1 MVILTLNCGSSSA
14 KYQVYDWDSK
24 DVLSVGIVERIGL
37 EYSTI
42 EQKTTGKEVYSA
54 RFSSPTHKEAI
65 ELVLKMLI
73 DEKYGCIKSLD
84 EIGAVGHRV
93 LHGGE
98 LFKKSTLVTD
108 EVVESLKKLVPLG
121 PLHMPAN
128 IMGIEAARKLMPNV
142 PHAIVMDTAWHQ
154 TMSEEAFMYAVPYEW
169 YEKYNVRR
177 YGFHGTSHLYCA
189 KRAAV
194 LLGKENKDTNVIILH
209 VGNGASACAVKNG
222 VCVDT
227 SMGLTPLEGLVMGS
241 RSGDMDPAIIPYIC
255 NNTGLTAQDMD
266 TILNKKS
273 GLVGICG
280 KQDRRDVQAA
290 ANEGDKK
297 AQLGVKMEC
306 HRIKKYIGA
315 YAALLGRVDAIVF
328 TAGVGEM
335 GDHIRKGSCEGLE
348 NLGII
353 LDENKNKLSHCRN
366 AETCI
371 SADNSPVK
379 IFVIPTD
386 EELVMTEDAHALME
400 GTYDVHTN
408 FHYTFEDPEYQNKAR
423 ARGLVENLKKT
434 PELKSIIALPPKKK
448 CCCGCGCSC

>member
-14 KYQVYDWDSK
+14 KYQVYDWDNK
-24 DVLSVGIVERIGL
+24 DVLCVGVVERIGL

-42 EQKTTGKEVYSA
+42 EQNSTGKKEYEA
-54 RFSSPTHKEAI
+54 RFSSPTHMEAI
-65 ELVLKMLI
+65 ELILKMLV
-73 DEKYGCIKSLD
+73 DPEYGCIRSLD

-98 LFKKSTLVTD
+98 YFKKSTLVTD
-108 EVVESLKKLVPLG
+108 EVIEKLKELIPLG

-128 IMGIEAARKLMPNV
+128 IMGIEVARKLMPNV
-142 PHAIVMDTAWHQ
+142 PQAIIMDTAWHQ
-154 TMSEEAFMYAVPYEW
+154 TMPAEAFMYAVPYSW
-169 YEKYNVRR
+169 YKDFNVRR

-209 VGNGASACAVKNG
+209 IGNGASSCAVKNG
-222 VCVDT
+222 ICIDT

-241 RSGDMDPAIIPYIC
+241 RSGDIDPAIVPYIC
-255 NNTGLTAQDMD
+255 KNLGVTVEEMD

-273 GLVGICG
+273 GLIGLCG
-280 KQDRRDVQAA
+280 KQDRRDVHQAA
-290 ANEGDKK
+290 DSGDKL
-297 AQLGVKMEC
+297 AQLAIDMEC

-315 YAALLGRVDAIVF
+315 YAALLGRVDAVVF

-335 GDHIRKGSCEGLE
+335 GEHIRRGSLRGLE
-348 NLGII
+348 SLGIVI
-353 LDENKNKLSHCRN
+353 DEAKNDLSHCRN

-371 SADNSPVK
+371 SADDSPVK

-386 EELVMTEDAHALME
+386 EELVMTEDAFALMN

-408 FHYTFEDPEYQNKAR
+408 FHYTFEDPTYLNKAR
-423 ARGLVENLKKT
+423 ERGLVENLKKK
-434 PELKSIIALPPKKK
+434 PELQSIIVRPAVR
-448 CCCGCGCSC
+448 

>member
-14 KYQVYDWDSK
+14 KYQVYDWDK
-24 DVLSVGIVERIGL
+24 KEVITVGLVERIGL

-42 EQKTTGKEVYSA
+42 EQKTLGKETYEAKFSA
-54 RFSSPTHKEAI
+54 PTHKEAI
-65 ELVLKMLI
+65 DLVLKMLV
-73 DEKYGCIKSLD
+73 DEKYGCIKDLS
-84 EIGAVGHRV
+84 EIGAVGHRF

-98 LFKKSTLVTD
+98 KFKKSTLVD
-108 EVVESLKKLVPLG
+108 DKILEELKELIPLG

-128 IMGIEAARKLMPNV
+128 ITGIEVARKLMPNV
-142 PHAIVMDTAWHQ
+142 PQAIVLDTAWHQ
-154 TMSEEAFMYAVPYEW
+154 TMPDEAYMYALPYEW

-209 VGNGASACAVKNG
+209 IGNGASACAVKNG
-222 VCVDT
+222 VSIDT

-241 RSGDMDPAIIPYIC
+241 RSGDMDPAIIPYIS
-255 NNTGLTAQDMD
+255 NNTGLTVSEMD

-280 KQDRRDVQAA
+280 KQDRRDVKAA
-290 ANEGDKK
+290 ADEGDKR
-297 AQLGVKMEC
+297 ADLATRMEAY
-306 HRIKKYIGA
+306 RIKKYIGA
-315 YAALLGRVDAIVF
+315 YAAAIGKIDAIVF

-335 GDHIRKGSCEGLE
+335 GDHIRELATEGLE
-348 NLGII
+348 SIGIK
-353 LDENKNKLSHCRN
+353 LDKKKNALSHCRN
-366 AETCI
+366 AETVI
-371 SADNSPVK
+371 SADDSPVK

-386 EELVMTEDAHALME
+386 EELVMTEDAHALMD

-408 FHYTFEDPEYQNKAR
+408 FHYTFEDPDYVNKAR
-423 ARGLVENLKKT
+423 ARALVENLKKN
-434 PELKSIIALPPKKK
+434 PELERIIAVPPKKASCSIKGGK
-448 CCCGCGCSC
+448 C

>member
-14 KYQVYDWDSK
+14 KYQVYDWENK
-24 DVLSVGIVERIGL
+24 DVLTVGIVERIGL

-42 EQKTTGKEVYSA
+42 EQKTSGKEVFETK
-54 RFSSPTHKEAI
+54 FSSPTHKEAI
-65 ELVLKMLI
+65 ELVLKMLV
-73 DEKYGCIKSLD
+73 DEKYGCIKDLS

-98 LFKKSTLVTD
+98 MFKKSTLVTD
-108 EVVESLKKLVPLG
+108 EVIEKLKSLIQLG

-142 PHAIVMDTAWHQ
+142 PHAICMDTAWHQ
-154 TMSEEAFMYAVPYEW
+154 TMPEEAFMYAVPYEW

-222 VCVDT
+222 VCIDT
-227 SMGLTPLEGLVMGS
+227 TMGLTPLEGLVMGT
-241 RSGDMDPAIIPYIC
+241 RSGDIDPAIIPYIC
-255 NNTGLTAQDMD
+255 ANAGYTVQEMD

-273 GLVGICG
+273 GLVGLCG
-280 KQDRRDVQAA
+280 KSDRRDVASAA
-290 ANEGDKK
+290 AAGDNK
-297 AQLGVKMEC
+297 AKLAMNMEC
-306 HRIKKYIGA
+306 HKLKKYIGA
-315 YAALLGRVDAIVF
+315 YAALLGKVDAIVF

-335 GDHIRKGSCEGLE
+335 GDLIRKGACSGLE
-348 NLGII
+348 NLGIK
-353 LDENKNKLSHCRN
+353 LDEAKNDLSHCRN

-371 SADNSPVK
+371 SADDSPVK

-386 EELVMTEDAHALME
+386 EELVMTEDAFALME

-408 FHYTFEDPEYQNKAR
+408 FHYTFESPDYVNKAR
-423 ARGLVENLKKT
+423 ARGLVDNLKKN
-434 PELKSIIALPPKKK
+434 PALESIIAVPPAKK
-448 CCCGCGCSC
+448 CCCCGC